1 MKRTFT
7 ILLLIAIL
15 ATIIKPLHSQSISEK
30 LDALMD
36 QYNRFGIFNGS
47 VLIADSS
54 GILLEKGYGYSN
66 IEESKPN
73 TAQTQFRIGSVTKQF
88 VATIIM
94 QLVQEGKIGL
104 NDPITRYIPE
114 YRKDTGDSVSIH
126 QLLNHT
132 SGIRSYTNI
141 PGWWADSTKFNFT
154 EEQMLNFALAQDL
167 EFTPGNNYA
176 YNNTG
181 YYLLAIIA
189 ERASGIPYELLLRQ
203 RIFDPAGMNSTG
215 VERENFPPPNLA
227 QGYIRKGINFV
238 KDDVFIMTNAKGAGD
253 VYSTVG
259 DLYKWDRELYGS
271 NYLSELS
278 KEKMWSPYLNEYG
291 YGWVITHFA
300 YKDDTDTTLMIWH
313 TGGINGFNTMFARLV
328 EMDAAI
334 IICNNTGPTSL
345 MQMTA
350 NIRRVLMGEP
360 IERIKKP
367 FVPEME
373 RLLVQKGYE
382 ETLRYVRE
390 NLDTLK
396 EEFIFDESAINLA
409 GYQALVDEINTDK
422 AIAIFGIN
430 IEIFPNSYNVYDSMG
445 EAYMKKGNKAMA
457 IEHYKKSLA
466 INPGNKNG
474 LLMLKEL
481 GEEVKAPTEVILR
494 NADLKKFE
502 GRYRLSKDFFIEIT
516 VFEDQIFAQA
526 TGQSRYE
533 IFPLTKIDFELE
545 VVDAQIKFLVSESG
559 VVRGLT
565 LFQNNQSIVG
575 EKVD

>member
-1 MKRTFT
+1 MKKLYT
-7 ILLLIAIL
+7 LLFLF
-15 ATIIKPLHSQSISEK
+15 IISFNTASTQTVQEK
-30 LDALMD
+30 LDDLMD
-36 QYNRFGIFNGS
+36 TYNRYGIFNGT
-47 VLIADSS
+47 VLVADSS
-54 GILLEKGYGYSN
+54 GILLEKGYGYAN
-66 IEESKPN
+66 FEENKEN

-94 QLVQEGKIGL
+94 QLAQEGKIGL

-114 YRKDTGDSVSIH
+114 YRKDTGDSVTIH
-126 QLLNHT
+126 HLLNHT

-141 PGWWADSTKFNFT
+141 PGWWADSTKFDFT
-154 EEQMLNFALAQDL
+154 ESQMLNYALAQDFD
-167 EFTPGNNYA
+167 FTPGSDYA

-189 ERASGIPYELLLRQ
+189 ERAAGVPYELLLRQ
-203 RIFDPAGMNSTG
+203 RIFEPAGMNSTG
-215 VERENFPPPNLA
+215 VERNDFPPPNLA
-227 QGYIRKGINFV
+227 QGYLRKGTNFV
-238 KDDVFIMTNAKGAGD
+238 KDDFFLMTNAKGAGD

-259 DLYKWDRELYGS
+259 DLYKWDRVLYGS
-271 NYLSELS
+271 EYLSELS

-300 YKDDTDTTLMIWH
+300 YKDDKDTTLMIWH
-313 TGGINGFNTMFARLV
+313 TGGLNGFNTMFARLV

-345 MQMTA
+345 MNMTA

-360 IERIKKP
+360 IDRIKKP
-367 FVPEME
+367 FIPEME
-373 RLLVQKGYE
+373 RLLVEKGYE

-396 EEFIFDESAINLA
+396 DEFIFDESAINLA

-430 IEIFPNSYNVYDSMG
+430 IEAFPNSYNVYDSMG
-445 EAYMKKGNKAMA
+445 EAYMKKGNKALA
-457 IEHYKKSLA
+457 IENYKKSLA
-466 INPGNKNG
+466 INPGNTNG
-474 LLMLKEL
+474 IQMLKEL
-481 GEEVKAPTEVILR
+481 GEEVKVPNEIILR
-494 NADLKKFE
+494 NADLVKFE
-502 GRYRLSKDFFIEIT
+502 GRYELSPGFFIEIS

-526 TGQSRYE
+526 TGQSKYE
-533 IFPLTKIDFELE
+533 IYPITEIDFMLK
-545 VVDAQIKFLVSESG
+545 VVDAKIKFLVGENG

-575 EKVD
+575 EKVK